1 MGPVPPALVVLVAFA
16 ASAVLLVHLVVTEG
30 RRWDQRHGVRRRGP
44 PRVLPRPPEQP
55 RFQPRVPPR
64 APPPAVARS
73 AVARP
78 ASQAGWTWTGSG
90 WVPAPWGAVRPAP
103 PVLAAA
109 PPRPARSHGCL
120 WAATVSCLLLLGIA
134 GLVVLLVLAVLAGA
148 ASLLAGALGA

>member
-1 MGPVPPALVVLVAFA
+1 MGPVPPALVVLAAFA

-44 PRVLPRPPEQP
+44 PPVLPRPPEQP

-64 APPPAVARS
+64 SSPP

-78 ASQAGWTWTGSG
+78 ASQAGWTSTGSG

-103 PVLAAA
+103 PVFAPA

-120 WAATVSCLLLLGIA
+120 WAATVSCLLLLGIV
-134 GLVVLLVLAVLAGA
+134 GLVVLLAVAVLAGA
-148 ASLLAGALGA
+148 